1 MPPPP
6 NRFPTGPTTIS
17 PYQHQFP
24 PHGQGHAGGHPPP
37 LGNPAY
43 INPNAQ
49 LNPFAANG
57 ALSLAAGLNA
67 ATGFGAHDASGL
79 GSHAARLG
87 FSQGAAL
94 QQHHQQQ
101 QQQHHPQQ
109 GHGVMV
115 DHPTRNQT
123 KGRIREVW
131 KHNLHEE
138 MAVLRDLIERYS
150 YISMDTTFPGV
161 VCRPMGSFRSK
172 RDYHYQCLRANV
184 DMLNVIQIGI
194 TLFNEDGENPP
205 ARPNS
210 TDVAELLG
218 AAGRRSAQQGPLPYT
233 WQFNFQFSLKDDM
246 YSQSQIESLLQAG
259 IDFVALERDGINPKE
274 FASLMISSGM
284 VCDEN
289 ISWISFHSAYD
300 FGYLLK
306 LLWCNMLPED
316 QDEFKQLLRLFFPN
330 IYDVKYFMKHQMKPL
345 NAIGFQGIDG
355 AIVDA
360 LQKFDHK
367 STLETLAEVLKV
379 KRTGPAHQAGSDSL
393 LTGRAFFQMREKVF
407 GGKLPEDI
415 LGQVW
420 GLEDPEPGPS
430 LALASANAAAAA
442 NQGEGGANGTQG
454 HHLQH
459 HQQQQ
464 QQNGPSTPNTVS
476 ASLVTTPGA
485 VSHSHNTNGMG
496 AGGMGPMT
504 PGGGGG
510 AFGHFAFSSH
520 QR

>member
-1 MPPPP
+1 
-6 NRFPTGPTTIS
+6 
-17 PYQHQFP
+17 
-24 PHGQGHAGGHPPP
+24 
-37 LGNPAY
+37 
-43 INPNAQ
+43 
-49 LNPFAANG
+49 
-57 ALSLAAGLNA
+57 
-67 ATGFGAHDASGL
+67 
-79 GSHAARLG
+79 
-87 FSQGAAL
+87 
-94 QQHHQQQ
+94 
-101 QQQHHPQQ
+101 
-109 GHGVMV
+109 
-115 DHPTRNQT
+115 
-123 KGRIREVW
+123 
-131 KHNLHEE
+131 
-138 MAVLRDLIERYS
+138 
-150 YISMDTTFPGV
+150 MDTTFPGV

-284 VCDEN
+284 VCDES

-330 IYDVKYFMKHQMKPL
+330 VYDVKYFMKHQMKPL

-420 GLEDPEPGPS
+420 GLEDSEPGPS
-430 LALASANAAAAA
+430 MSLASANAAAAA
-442 NQGEGGANGTQG
+442 NQGESGANGTQG

-496 AGGMGPMT
+496 AAGMGPMT